1 MCMGGIKNM
10 TRNDFVF
17 SVGFQ
22 GVSAIVDKAAK
33 RKYGK
38 LSTRELAEK
47 GLYRSA
53 FCSALFSQDE
63 EEIKAVMEIYNSRSK
78 TGKQTA
84 ENMKRLLGV
93 FNVPDNI
100 TKVINI

>member
-1 MCMGGIKNM
+1 MK
-10 TRNDFVF
+10 RNDFVF

-22 GVSAIVDKAAK
+22 GVSAVVDKTAK
-33 RKYGK
+33 RKYGS
-38 LSTRELAEK
+38 LSTKELAEK

-53 FCSALFSQDE
+53 FCSALYSGDE
-63 EEIKAVMEIYNSRSK
+63 NEIDTVMGIYNSRSK

-93 FNVPDNI
+93 FSVPDNI